1 MQCGKQENI
10 LITIPKKNAPKKKQR
25 NNTPKKKQKNN
36 TPKKKQKNNTPKKKQ
51 RKNTPKK
58 KTEGEH
64 AEERIEEIRMKKYA
78 EKPSTLTA
86 TLYIICFIMCGYFI
100 IKTILT
106 I

>member
-1 MQCGKQENI
+1 MS
-10 LITIPKKNAPKKKQR
+10 AV
-25 NNTPKKKQKNN
+25 
-36 TPKKKQKNNTPKKKQ
+36 
-51 RKNTPKK
+51 RKTREYTYND
-58 KTEGEH
+58 TEEKRTEEETEEQQTEEETEEKH
-64 AEERIEEIRMKKYA
+64 AEEKNRRKVCRRKNEEKGMKKYA